1 MLSICI
7 SPSAVHASL
16 YSTPSS
22 SFTAPSSLAIKA
34 SVCRRLKVKASVAA
48 DAIPIQQNSTLTL
61 YAILKVERTAS
72 LKEIKS
78 AYRKLAKVVHPDRT
92 NDGGRHF
99 IEIHSAYETLS
110 DPQSREMYDLSLGFR
125 LPIGCCSGRFIR
137 TQRWETDQ
145 CF

>member
-1 MLSICI
+1 M
-7 SPSAVHASL
+7 
-16 YSTPSS
+16 SS
-22 SFTAPSSLAIKA
+22 FSFTAPPYRVPSLETTCSI
-34 SVCRRLKVKASVAA
+34 SRRLKAKASVAV
-48 DAIPIQQNSTLTL
+48 DVIQIQQNSTQTL

-92 NDGGRHF
+92 NDGGRDF
-99 IEIHSAYETLS
+99 IEIHNAYQTLS

-125 LPIGCCSGRFIR
+125 LPVGCCSGRFLR
-137 TQRWETDQ
+137 TRRWETDQ